1 MSVAKMMM
9 MMMMGDGVMSEGVKL
24 LLSMMMMP

>member
-1 MSVAKMMM
+1 MSVAKMM